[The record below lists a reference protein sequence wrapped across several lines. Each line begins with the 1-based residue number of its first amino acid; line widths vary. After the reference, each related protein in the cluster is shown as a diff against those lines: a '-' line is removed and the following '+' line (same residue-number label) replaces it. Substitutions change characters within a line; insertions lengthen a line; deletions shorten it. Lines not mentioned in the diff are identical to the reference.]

1 MEFFAI
7 ANIAAAEPS
16 LRKRLTI
23 TDLPRFCASI
33 DTVLAVSGDRGR
45 IYCLWG
51 EFAVHRQEIRGGVR
65 FSLPGCPNGVQWTI
79 TTGYPPAPAH
89 TVIHCTINR
98 SGHDED
104 FVASLESF
112 VADWRVG
119 LEQAWAQGD

>member
-7 ANIAAAEPS
+7 ANITATESS

-23 TDLPRFCASI
+23 SDLPRYCASI
-33 DTVLAVSGDRGR
+33 DTVLAVAGERGR

-51 EFAVHRQEIRGGVR
+51 ELAVHRQEMRGGVR

-89 TVIHCTINR
+89 AVIHCSINR
-98 SGHDED
+98 IDHDED
-104 FVASLESF
+104 YVASLQSF
-112 VADWRVG
+112 VADWRTG
-119 LEQAWAQGD
+119 LEQAWGQGG